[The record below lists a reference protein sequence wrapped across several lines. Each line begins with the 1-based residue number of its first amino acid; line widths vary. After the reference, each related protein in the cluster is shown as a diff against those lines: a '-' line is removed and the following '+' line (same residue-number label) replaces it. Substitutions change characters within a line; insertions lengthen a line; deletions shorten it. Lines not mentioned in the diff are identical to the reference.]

1 MTNGSGENA
10 AEKDVDEYAEAGQ
23 PQQINGQGGQGGGQ
37 GDGKDERQDD
47 KNWLAMASSIQ
58 HLKEAVVIL
67 SAAGILIWLLIV
79 LTSLMNS
86 VISLF
91 QEAVRLHSAPVTV
104 VKTMDWHVLGLGVS
118 LIIGVSAITIIL
130 LKSVFG
136 GGKQTPDGLKLS
148 DLPVGEFLE
157 SLKSWFKK

>member
-1 MTNGSGENA
+1 VTNGSGENA
-10 AEKDVDEYAEAGQ
+10 VEKDVDEYAEAGQ
-23 PQQINGQGGQGGGQ
+23 PQAQGGEGSGGQGG
-37 GDGKDERQDD
+37 GKDERQDD

-58 HLKEAVVIL
+58 HLKEAVVIV
-67 SAAGILIWLLIV
+67 SAAGVLIWLLIV

-86 VISLF
+86 IISLF

-118 LIIGVSAITIIL
+118 LIVGVSAISIIL

-136 GGKQTPDGLKLS
+136 GGKHTPDGLKLS

>member
-10 AEKDVDEYAEAGQ
+10 AEKDVDEYAKAGQ
-23 PQQINGQGGQGGGQ
+23 SQQISSQDGQGA
-37 GDGKDERQDD
+37 KDERQDD

-67 SAAGILIWLLIV
+67 SAAGVLVWLLIV

-86 VISLF
+86 IISLF
-91 QEAVRLHSAPVTV
+91 QEAVRLHSAPVTI

-118 LIIGVSAITIIL
+118 LIIGVSAISIIL

>member
-1 MTNGSGENA
+1 
-10 AEKDVDEYAEAGQ
+10 
-23 PQQINGQGGQGGGQ
+23 
-37 GDGKDERQDD
+37 
-47 KNWLAMASSIQ
+47 MASSIQ

-67 SAAGILIWLLIV
+67 SAAGVLVWLLIV

-86 VISLF
+86 IISLF

-118 LIIGVSAITIIL
+118 LIIGVSAISIIL

>member
-10 AEKDVDEYAEAGQ
+10 AEKDVDEYAKAGQ
-23 PQQINGQGGQGGGQ
+23 PQQINGQGG
-37 GDGKDERQDD
+37 GKDDRPDD

-67 SAAGILIWLLIV
+67 SAAGVLVWLLIV

-86 VISLF
+86 IISLF

-118 LIIGVSAITIIL
+118 LIIGVSAISIIL

>member
-1 MTNGSGENA
+1 VTNGSGENA
-10 AEKDVDEYAEAGQ
+10 AEKDVDEYAKAGQ
-23 PQQINGQGGQGGGQ
+23 PQQINGQGG
-37 GDGKDERQDD
+37 GKDDRPDD

-67 SAAGILIWLLIV
+67 SAAGVLVWLLIV

-86 VISLF
+86 IISLF

-118 LIIGVSAITIIL
+118 LIIGVSAISIIL

>member
-10 AEKDVDEYAEAGQ
+10 AEKDVDEYAKAGQ
-23 PQQINGQGGQGGGQ
+23 PQQINGQGG
-37 GDGKDERQDD
+37 GKDDRPDD

-67 SAAGILIWLLIV
+67 SAAGVLVWLLIV

-86 VISLF
+86 IISLF

-104 VKTMDWHVLGLGVS
+104 VKTMDWHVLGLGIS
-118 LIIGVSAITIIL
+118 LIIGVSAISIIL